1 MEDLRTLISRQR
13 IVQYKIIYD
22 IQSLGNKHSEAFYL
36 LQRKKY
42 DH

>member
-1 MEDLRTLISRQR
+1 MEDLRRLISRQR
-13 IVQYKIIYD
+13 IVQYKIIYN
-22 IQSLGNKHSEAFYL
+22 IQSLGNKHSGAFYL